1 MLPIPQQGRYRS
13 RDWLHNLVMLPNSAT
28 LKRIRNPVMTMTLW
42 SAVVCALHA
51 HPRLRL
57 PPMPAPPHSLLG
69 SALSLLL
76 VFRTNSAYTRFWE
89 GRAIWENVV
98 NRCREFSRMA
108 SLYADCMGTGRL
120 REMTNLLC
128 AFPIML
134 KEHVQGRRG
143 AGQLLMQDSSLR
155 DLEDVA
161 NRPLFL
167 INKLGLQARRP
178 PRRLVERAFPADAR
192 ARPARQRRRPQ
203 PNQTRP
209 VLLLLSRCGK
219 SRTNCPTSRTA
230 SGA

>member
-1 MLPIPQQGRYRS
+1 VLPIPQQGRYRS

-57 PPMPAPPHSLLG
+57 PPMPALPHSLLG

-178 PRRLVERAFPADAR
+178 AAVSSSARSPLTR
-192 ARPARQRRRPQ
+192 ARGPLANDDA
-203 PNQTRP
+203 PN
-209 VLLLLSRCGK
+209 
-219 SRTNCPTSRTA
+219 PTKPGPFS
-230 SGA
+230 SS